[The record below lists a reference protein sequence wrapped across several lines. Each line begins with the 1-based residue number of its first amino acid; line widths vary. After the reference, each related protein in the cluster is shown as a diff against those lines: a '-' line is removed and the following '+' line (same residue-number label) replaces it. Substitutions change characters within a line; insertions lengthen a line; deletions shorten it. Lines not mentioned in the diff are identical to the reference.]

1 MLSDFLSKVKQGSG
15 IYELLRFVLVGG
27 LATLTDLTV
36 TLLIFL
42 FWPWLHE
49 NLVTTAA
56 FCAAFFVSFFG
67 HRYVTFRHRGSM
79 FRFFLLQAGM
89 LLLRNLLVLF
99 MVTFWMRGLIPIIT
113 SMAVVTLITYFISKY
128 KVFNQAG

>member
-1 MLSDFLSKVKQGSG
+1 MLATLLLKIKQGSG

-36 TLLIFL
+36 TVIIF
-42 FWPWLHE
+42 FCWPWLHE

-56 FCAAFFVSFFG
+56 FATAFFVSFFG
-67 HRYVTFRHRGSM
+67 HRYVTFRQHGSM
-79 FRFFLLQAGM
+79 FRFFVLQASM
-89 LLLRNLLVLF
+89 LMLRNLLVLL